1 MMRFQKLILFVSV
14 LLACSFVL
22 AQPTVQ
28 PVSIVITPDHD
39 NWEYKIDEPSTFT
52 IQVLKFGVPQ
62 KNVMV
67 HYQIGPERMRPVKD
81 DSVLLRDGK
90 FTTAGL
96 AMKEPGFLRCVAT
109 VMVDGKQY
117 RNLTT
122 TGYDISKIQPV
133 VTKPADFDAFWK
145 SASNE
150 LSKLPLD
157 TKMTLLPERSSAKTN
172 VYHVN
177 CQGYGGSRIYG
188 ILCIPKATGK
198 KYPAVLQVP
207 GAGVRAYG
215 PDLELADQGV
225 IVLTIGIHGISVILD
240 PSVYADL
247 TTGGLK
253 SYFTSNMDDRDK
265 YYFKRVYANTIRS
278 NDLIFSLPEFDGRS
292 LAVSGGSQGGA
303 LSIITASLDKRV
315 KYLAALYP
323 ALCDLTGYAANRAGG
338 WPHMLSA
345 NNVANTS
352 NPKVI
357 NTLAYYDVV
366 NFAKAVNIEGYYT
379 WGFNDETCPPTSFY
393 AAYNSINAPKQA
405 SIFHDTGHWTY
416 AEQRAKY
423 TNWLLSK
430 LKQ

>member
-1 MMRFQKLILFVSV
+1 MRFQKLFIFLSV
-14 LLACSFVL
+14 LLACTFAV

-28 PVSIVITPDHD
+28 PVNIVITPNHD
-39 NWEYKIDEPSTFT
+39 NWEYAMGEPTTFT

-67 HYQIGPERMRPVKD
+67 HYQIGPERMKPFKE
-81 DSVLLRDGK
+81 DSVLLKEGK
-90 FTTAGL
+90 FNTSGI

-145 SASNE
+145 STTAE
-150 LSKLPLD
+150 LAKLPLD

-188 ILCIPKATGK
+188 ILCIPKAAG

-247 TTGGLK
+247 VVGGLK
-253 SYFTSNMDDRDK
+253 SYFTYNMDDRDK
-265 YYFKRVYANTIRS
+265 YYYKRVYANTIRS
-278 NDLIFSLPEFDGRS
+278 NDLIFSLPQFDGQT

-323 ALCDLTGYAANRAGG
+323 ALCDLPGYAANRAGG
-338 WPHMLSA
+338 WPHMLSP
-345 NNVANTS
+345 NNVANIS

-357 NTLAYYDVV
+357 STLAYYDVV

-393 AAYNSINAPKQA
+393 AAYNSISAPKQA

-416 AEQRAKY
+416 AEQRTKY
-423 TNWLLSK
+423 TNWLLSR
-430 LKQ
+430 LKK

>member
-1 MMRFQKLILFVSV
+1 MRFQKLFIFLSV
-14 LLACSFVL
+14 FLACSFVV

-28 PVSIVITPDHD
+28 PVNIVITPNHD
-39 NWEYKIDEPSTFT
+39 NWEYAMGEPSTFT

-67 HYQIGPERMRPVKD
+67 HYQIGPERMKPIKE
-81 DSVLLRDGK
+81 DSVLLKEGK
-90 FTTAGL
+90 FTTSGI

-109 VMVDGKQY
+109 ATVDGKQY

-145 SASNE
+145 STGAE
-150 LSKLPLD
+150 LAKLPLD

-188 ILCIPKATGK
+188 ILCIPKATGR

-247 TTGGLK
+247 VVGGLK
-253 SYFTSNMDDRDK
+253 SYFTNNMDDRDK
-265 YYFKRVYANTIRS
+265 YYYKRVYANTIRS
-278 NDLIFSLPEFDGRS
+278 NDLIFSLPAFDGQN

-338 WPHMLSA
+338 WPHMLSP

-393 AAYNSINAPKQA
+393 AAYNSISAPKQA

-416 AEQRAKY
+416 AEQRTKY

>member
-1 MMRFQKLILFVSV
+1 MRFHKSVSLLILV
-14 LLACSFVL
+14 LSCFFAV
-22 AQPTVQ
+22 AQTASQ
-28 PVSIVITPDHD
+28 PINIVITPDHD
-39 NWEYKIDEPSTFT
+39 NWEYKMGEPSTFT

-67 HYQIGPERMRPVKD
+67 HYQIGPERMKPVKD
-81 DSVLLRDGK
+81 DSVFLKDGR
-90 FTTAGL
+90 FTTTGVS
-96 AMKEPGFLRCVAT
+96 MKEPGFLRCVAT
-109 VMVDGKQY
+109 VVVDGKQY

-122 TGYDISKIQPV
+122 TGYEITKIQPV
-133 VTKPADFDAFWK
+133 VTKPADFDVFWN
-145 SASNE
+145 ATNAE
-150 LSKLPLD
+150 LAKLPLD

-188 ILCIPKATGK
+188 ILCIPKAAGR

-207 GAGVRAYG
+207 GAGIRAYG

-240 PSVYADL
+240 PSVYTDL
-247 TTGGLK
+247 SNGGLK
-253 SYFTSNMDDRDK
+253 GYFTYNMDDRDK
-265 YYFKRVYANTIRS
+265 YYYKRVYANTIRS
-278 NDLIFSLPEFDGRS
+278 NDLIFSLPEFDGQT

-315 KYLAALYP
+315 KYLAAMYP
-323 ALCDLTGYAANRAGG
+323 ALCDLPGYAANRAGG
-338 WPHMLSA
+338 WPHMLSP
-345 NNVANTS
+345 NNVDNTS

-366 NFAKAVNIEGYYT
+366 NFAKGVNIEGYYT

-393 AAYNSINAPKQA
+393 AAYNSIQAPKQA

-416 AEQRAKY
+416 AEQRSKY

-430 LKQ
+430 LKK

>member
-1 MMRFQKLILFVSV
+1 MK
-14 LLACSFVL
+14 
-22 AQPTVQ
+22 
-28 PVSIVITPDHD
+28 
-39 NWEYKIDEPSTFT
+39 
-52 IQVLKFGVPQ
+52 
-62 KNVMV
+62 
-67 HYQIGPERMRPVKD
+67 PVKD
-81 DSVLLRDGK
+81 DSVLLKDGK
-90 FTTAGL
+90 FTTAGI

-109 VMVDGKQY
+109 ATVDGKQY

-122 TGYDISKIQPV
+122 TGYDITKIQPV

-145 SASNE
+145 SANDE
-150 LSKLPLD
+150 LAKLPLD
-157 TKMTLLPERSSAKTN
+157 AKMTLLPERSSAKTN

-188 ILCIPKATGK
+188 ILCVPKAAG

-247 TTGGLK
+247 VVGGLK
-253 SYFTSNMDDRDK
+253 SYFTYNMDDRDR
-265 YYFKRVYANTIRS
+265 YYYKRVYANTIRS
-278 NDLIFSLPEFDGRS
+278 NDLIFSLPAFDGQN

-323 ALCDLTGYAANRAGG
+323 ALCDLPGYAANRAGG
-338 WPHMLSA
+338 WPHMLSP

-357 NTLAYYDVV
+357 STLAYYDVV

-416 AEQRAKY
+416 PEQRSKY
-423 TNWLLSK
+423 NNWLLSK

>member
-1 MMRFQKLILFVSV
+1 MRFQKLTLFVSV
-14 LLACSFVL
+14 FLACSFVV

-28 PVSIVITPDHD
+28 PVNIVITPNHD
-39 NWEYKIDEPSTFT
+39 NWEYAMGEPSTFT

-67 HYQIGPERMRPVKD
+67 HYQIGPERMKPIKE
-81 DSVLLRDGK
+81 DSVLLKDGR
-90 FTTAGL
+90 FTTSGI

-109 VMVDGKQY
+109 AMVDGKQY

-145 SASNE
+145 STTAE
-150 LSKLPLD
+150 LAKLPLD

-188 ILCIPKATGK
+188 ILCIPKATGR

-247 TTGGLK
+247 VVGGLK

-265 YYFKRVYANTIRS
+265 YYYKRVYANTIRS

-315 KYLAALYP
+315 KYLAAMYP

-366 NFAKAVNIEGYYT
+366 NFAKGINIEGYYT
-379 WGFNDETCPPTSFY
+379 WGFNDETCPPTSMY
-393 AAYNSINAPKQA
+393 ASYNVISAPKELYLA
-405 SIFHDTGHWTY
+405 LETGHWTFP
-416 AEQRAKY
+416 EQNEKAY
-423 TNWLLSK
+423 GWLFSR
-430 LKQ
+430 LKP